1 MGYEYFI
8 SRRYNWW
15 STLLNR
21 QGMVRKLIIKMKNE
35 KTAGPSGLL
44 SEMMKAAGE
53 TRVDLVNQIIVEV
66 DIPTE

>member
-1 MGYEYFI
+1 M
-8 SRRYNWW
+8 
-15 STLLNR
+15 LNR